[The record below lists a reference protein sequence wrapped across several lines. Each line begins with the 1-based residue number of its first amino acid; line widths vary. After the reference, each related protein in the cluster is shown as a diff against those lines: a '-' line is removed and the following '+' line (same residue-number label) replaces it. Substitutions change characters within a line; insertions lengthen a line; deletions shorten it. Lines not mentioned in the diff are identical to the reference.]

1 MIRQAKKDYIVN
13 LQNSLVDK
21 NVPPGKW
28 WRIAKSVTKFKNKNT
43 TSSPLKVNG
52 EIYYHPI
59 DKANAINDYFAT
71 VSSLDVEPEIPNI
84 PPLAPCELSDIVVS
98 EQEIFDQFQILN
110 VNKPGGPD
118 NLPPKF
124 LKAIF
129 QSIVKPLLILFNKSL
144 YYGLVP
150 ID

>member
-1 MIRQAKKDYIVN
+1 MDQNIPKKTIRVRPRDKPWINNVIKCKIRKRNRIHKKLNLGILQVTGKIFEKIRNEIIDMIRQAKKDYIVN

-71 VSSLDVEPEIPNI
+71 VSSR
-84 PPLAPCELSDIVVS
+84 C
-98 EQEIFDQFQILN
+98 
-110 VNKPGGPD
+110 
-118 NLPPKF
+118 
-124 LKAIF
+124 
-129 QSIVKPLLILFNKSL
+129 
-144 YYGLVP
+144 
-150 ID
+150 